1 MIWMHAFKRF
11 GQMNLQLQQE
21 IAAMIDSL
29 EAAGYFQLP

>member
-1 MIWMHAFKRF
+1 MRLNGLAKRT
-11 GQMNLQLQQE
+11 LQLQQE